1 MNFSTLQTK
10 DDVCDIPLKKL
21 IAELQ
26 YLIRNNYISTANSNL
41 ELSGKGL
48 RITEL
53 MFKKFI
59 IFIKSKYAEKLS
71 DWIKEFDYWQGQDS
85 KQICA
90 IYFRIQKEP
99 LVKNAFNDYLYNLE
113 RIEQVDSFEI
123 DVADLTGLIDDI
135 FSNMDELNRLFHSKF
150 KCDLFCPPLISHQ
163 MLITATRIKQIDFVK
178 LVQIIGTIIDEICDK
193 EINALL
199 ISKPKEGGSINKL
212 TLLLQ
217 ERKVAHDTNTIDM
230 LRTLH
235 DIRSKIYPVHE
246 TGSAIIEPLKKIS
259 IIYPINDFKDAAS
272 KFLQCFDSCLIEMKE
287 WFK

>member
-1 MNFSTLQTK
+1 MTLQTK
-10 DDVCDIPLKKL
+10 DDVCYIPIKKL
-21 IAELQ
+21 RAELQ
-26 YLIRNNYISTANSNL
+26 YLIRNNYISTVNSNL

-59 IFIKSKYAEKLS
+59 IFIKRKYAEKLS
-71 DWIKEFDYWQGQDS
+71 HWIKEFDYWKGQDS
-85 KQICA
+85 KQICTV
-90 IYFRIQKEP
+90 YFRIQKEP
-99 LVKNAFNDYLYNLE
+99 LVKNAFNDYLDNLE
-113 RIEQVDSFEI
+113 TIEQVDSFEI

-135 FSNMDELNRLFHSKF
+135 FSNMDQLNRLFHSKF

-163 MLITATRIKQIDFVK
+163 MLINATRENQIDFVK
-178 LVQIIGTIIDEICDK
+178 LVQIIGTIIDEICHK

-199 ISKPKEGGSINKL
+199 ISKPNGGSINKL

-217 ERKVAHDTNTIDM
+217 EKNVTYDTSTIDM

-246 TGSAIIEPLKKIS
+246 TGSAIKNKYHLP
-259 IIYPINDFKDAAS
+259 N
-272 KFLQCFDSCLIEMKE
+272 
-287 WFK
+287 